1 MAENHR
7 ALTSICFG
15 TGAAIAVASLT
26 NALGAAVALGGC
38 SSPGIIAHTLAA
50 SAMRPSLVSAAQ
62 SAGALFVNATGGSVV
77 VAVAAV
83 AVPVLVITFI
93 IQKPFKI

>member
-7 ALTSICFG
+7 GLTSICFG

-38 SSPGIIAHTLAA
+38 SFLE
-50 SAMRPSLVSAAQ
+50 
-62 SAGALFVNATGGSVV
+62 
-77 VAVAAV
+77 
-83 AVPVLVITFI
+83 
-93 IQKPFKI
+93 